1 MYSNGY
7 VGTGED
13 VQRIRRMEKQR
24 EEQKKKYE
32 QMHKQTKDQADAAGL
47 RQFGAST
54 EEVGRR
60 VWVRVGRVCVSWQAG
75 VTVAPSS
82 CSSATLTALL
92 LPTSAYGHFFACPC
106 GQDRNTRRGGASQRL
121 RGELGVRR
129 RARLLQGC
137 GGAAFYQPKLM
148 PEPIT
153 GRHAYPTCTSHVRA
167 APVLTPNA
175 STRPGRSFHS
185 FHRR

>member
-54 EEVGRR
+54 EEVGS
-60 VWVRVGRVCVSWQAG
+60 GR
-75 VTVAPSS
+75 
-82 CSSATLTALL
+82 L
-92 LPTSAYGHFFACPC
+92 
-106 GQDRNTRRGGASQRL
+106 RRRGVFAAVSGPGGFVRDLNLPVPPWPGASHM
-121 RGELGVRR
+121 
-129 RARLLQGC
+129 
-137 GGAAFYQPKLM
+137 GA
-148 PEPIT
+148 I
-153 GRHAYPTCTSHVRA
+153 
-167 APVLTPNA
+167 
-175 STRPGRSFHS
+175 
-185 FHRR
+185 